1 VINILKSN
9 KGATLIE
16 ILLAVLLTGII
27 SAAMFRVYVNQHQA
41 WNIQDSVIEMQQ
53 NARASIDEL
62 TRQIRMAGFDL
73 PNGLDAIKASNTNP
87 DTITIYYRVSTCDAS
102 ILYTMPDKSAEL
114 KCDGY
119 DLSCFTVG
127 EDAYIYDP
135 VSDSGEFFTITSIQ
149 AVPAHLQHNLKPLSF
164 MYPVGSVIL
173 KVEAIKFFVDDSDT
187 LHPRLMV
194 QFKDEAPQIYAEDI
208 TDLQFT
214 YTLRNG
220 ITMDSPTLVG
230 DVRRISI
237 EVTART
243 ERPDAA
249 FEEEPYRFE
258 TYQSQVYLRNL
269 GS

>member
-1 VINILKSN
+1 MKILKSN
-9 KGATLIE
+9 KGVTLIE

-27 SAAMFRVYVNQHQA
+27 SAAMFRVYVNQHHA
-41 WNIQDSVIEMQQ
+41 WNIQDSVIEMQH
-53 NARASIDEL
+53 NARSSIDEL

-87 DTITIYYRVSTCDAS
+87 DTITIYYRASACDAT
-102 ILYTMPDKSAEL
+102 IVNPMPDKSSEL

-119 DLSCFTVG
+119 DLNCFIVG

-135 VSDSGEFFTITSIQ
+135 ASDSGEFFTVTHIQ
-149 AVPAHLQHNLKPLSF
+149 EAPAHLQHNLAPLSF
-164 MYPVGSVIL
+164 IYPVGSVIL
-173 KVEAIKFFVDDSDT
+173 KVEAIKFFVDNSDT
-187 LHPRLMV
+187 NHPRLMV
-194 QFKDEAPQIYAEDI
+194 QFKEEAPQIYAEDI

-220 ITMDSPTLVG
+220 ITLDSPTLVD

-243 ERPDAA
+243 EKPDIE